1 MRIASRAIRAV
12 RRPAGRVGGGCAV
25 LCLAWCLA
33 GPARAG
39 GVYAAVGVPGL
50 IAGYALP
57 VTHSIVV
64 RADLSTLG
72 VHHWSGNESGNAYQG
87 KLKFNRAALLADYH
101 FTDRWRITG
110 GVTWQDGRL
119 DVHSSG
125 TGLTRIGDTPIT
137 PQPGDSFNATV
148 KFPRFTPY
156 IGVGFGRYAGVSQQG
171 WNVVGDAGV
180 MVGKPSVSGGLVGP
194 SASLVSQADI
204 DKELQKVRDS
214 AGKVKVIPQ
223 LTVGASYEY

>member
-1 MRIASRAIRAV
+1 MRIDIRAV
-12 RRPAGRVGGGCAV
+12 PRPALWLCA
-25 LCLAWCLA
+25 LCGMALFAP
-33 GPARAG
+33 GSARAEG
-39 GVYAAVGVPGL
+39 GVYAAIGVPGL

-57 VTHSIVV
+57 VTDSIVV

-72 VHHWSGNESGNAYQG
+72 SHHWSGTESGNEYQG

-101 FTDRWRITG
+101 FTDRFRITG

-119 DVHSSG
+119 DIHSSG
-125 TGLTRIGDTPIT
+125 SGLTQIGDTAIT

-156 IGVGFGRYAGVSQQG
+156 IGVGFGRYAGSPQQG

-180 MVGKPSVSGGLVGP
+180 MIGKPSVNGGITGP
-194 SASLVSQADI
+194 SASLVSQADV
-204 DKELQKVRDS
+204 DKELQKVRDGV
-214 AGKVKVIPQ
+214 GKVKVFPQ
-223 LTVGASYEY
+223 LTVGASYQY